1 MIVINEYDH
10 PENFTSQQW
19 LHFSTS
25 DGKEVLSLA
34 GVALLSL
41 GTNTGS
47 WKRDKVKIYLK
58 YPDAL
63 KASRGSQYRALHI
76 EHWTVSIVPTAFS
89 SKPSWAG
96 IAVDAFSAAFE
107 SSELYWLVPIA
118 ADIATMGDVQFNR
131 LAYSV
136 TIVGAFTWLDSPN

>member
-10 PENFTSQQW
+10 PRSFTSQQW
-19 LHFSTS
+19 LHFSTL

-63 KASRGSQYRALHI
+63 KASRGSQYKALHI
-76 EHWTVSIVPTAFS
+76 EQWVVSIVPTAFS
-89 SKPSWAG
+89 NKPSWAG
-96 IAVDAFSAAFE
+96 IAVDWFGSAFE
-107 SSELYWLVPIA
+107 GSELYHVVPIA

-131 LAYSV
+131 IAYNV
-136 TIVGAFTWLDSPN
+136 TITGTFVWLESPN